1 MATSKSTSAG
11 AQRKSGARSNSS
23 ASKSGSTPARRRSSA
38 TRSSNG
44 SRATGTSSRSSRSA
58 SRGTQSRNGTGMVE
72 TLKQGAGKAKA
83 PAVAAGAAVAGL
95 AGGLV
100 LKNRLGRKRVLG
112 VRMPR
117 SLTDVDVKALAKTVG
132 DASTRFGKTTKTVSK
147 DMERVG
153 DQAERIG
160 KILG

>member
-1 MATSKSTSAG
+1 MATSKSTSG
-11 AQRKSGARSNSS
+11 NTQRKPRTRSKSS
-23 ASKSGSTPARRRSSA
+23 ASKSGSTATRRRTSA

-44 SRATGTSSRSSRSA
+44 SRAAGSSSRSGQNASRS
-58 SRGTQSRNGTGMVE
+58 RQSSNGTGVVE

-83 PAVAAGAAVAGL
+83 PAVAAGAAAAGL

-112 VRMPR
+112 VRVPR

-153 DQAERIG
+153 DQAERLG